1 MKNTAALLQDNLDD
15 ASNFTYFQWYSMVL
29 DINEPKIFKPPISK
43 VEPKAPTNICK
54 ISFLN
59 KDVAKQREN
68 EVKT

>member
-1 MKNTAALLQDNLDD
+1 
-15 ASNFTYFQWYSMVL
+15 MVL

-43 VEPKAPTNICK
+43 VEPNAPTNICK